1 MTPRFDFASDN
12 TAGMA
17 PEALAALVDA
27 NAGAAEA
34 YGEDATSAH
43 AARLV
48 CELLDVDASVHFVP
62 TGTAANALALSTLCG
77 SHQAVAVHAHAH
89 VRRGEA
95 GAPGFFGGGLGL
107 VPVAGD
113 HGRIAMTALE
123 ALLARPASSSDQPL
137 AALSISNPTEYGA
150 LHSIDALRDLVAV
163 ARAHDLLVHLDGAR
177 LACAAAAG
185 LDLRALARLD
195 ISIMVLGGTK
205 AGMPGSEAIVVRDKA
220 CERHFVA
227 RIKQSGHLLSKGRF
241 LAAPWIGM
249 LESGAW
255 IERSRHANRMARR
268 LIDRL
273 PFQPVHPVETN
284 AVFIAM
290 SAEHRARLQAL
301 GWVFYSLADGH
312 ARFLCSWSTTEADVD
327 ELTAAIV
334 ATRP

>member
-27 NAGAAEA
+27 NAGAVEA

-48 CELLDVDASVHFVP
+48 RELLDVDASVHFVP
-62 TGTAANALALSTLCG
+62 TGTAANALALATLCG
-77 SHQAVAVHAHAH
+77 SHQAVAVHGHAH

-107 VPVAGD
+107 VPVEGD
-113 HGRIAMTALE
+113 HGRIAMADLE
-123 ALLARPASSSDQPL
+123 KLLTRPDSSSDQPL
-137 AALSISNPTEYGA
+137 AALSISNPTEYGV
-150 LHSIDALRDLVAV
+150 LYPLDALAALVGV
-163 ARAHDLLVHLDGAR
+163 ARDHGLAVHLDGAR

-195 ISIMVLGGTK
+195 ISILVLGGTK
-205 AGMPGSEAIVVRDKA
+205 AGMPGSEAIVLLDKGRD
-220 CERHFVA
+220 RHFVA

-273 PFQPVHPVETN
+273 ATMPAHPVETN
-284 AVFIAM
+284 AVFMAM
-290 SAEHRARLQAL
+290 DVEQRARLRAL

-312 ARFLCSWSTTEADVD
+312 ARFLCSWSTTETAID
-327 ELTAAIV
+327 ELADAIV